1 MRQITSLGY
10 KEAHAAIEAIIT
22 EAQRLDKPVV
32 AAVSDA
38 YGELLALARMDGAPL
53 PSTVIAANKAWT
65 AARERKPS
73 GDLGKAS
80 QDPQSGFDL
89 RNFGD
94 PRYIGFGGG
103 IPVFMAGNV
112 IGAVAVSGLAE
123 SEDEELSRIG
133 ITAIES
139 LK

>member
-10 KEAHAAIEAIIT
+10 EEAHAAIEATIK
-22 EAQRLDKPVV
+22 EAERLGKPVV
-32 AAVSDA
+32 VAVSDA
-38 YGELLALARMDGAPL
+38 YGELIALFRMDGAPL

-103 IPVFMAGNV
+103 IPVFKDGIV

-123 SEDEELSRIG
+123 SEDEELARIG
-133 ITAIES
+133 IAAFEN
-139 LK
+139 